1 MDEIECA
8 RLPKDELF
16 EMLDVI
22 DEMVG
27 FCSCHMPAP
36 RYYAVAN
43 AVWVIANRAAQ
54 NDAKADELKG
64 ELLKHRAAYFAAA
77 DARAAELKEGQKS

>member
-22 DEMVG
+22 DEMVR
-27 FCSCHMPAP
+27 FCSCHMPAL
-36 RYYAVAN
+36 RYYDTAN
-43 AVWVIANRAAQ
+43 AVWVITNRAAG
-54 NDAKADELKG
+54 NDARADELKE
-64 ELLKHRAAYFAAA
+64 ELIKHRAAYFAAA
-77 DARAAELKEGQKS
+77 DARAAELKEGQK